1 MELKVSQ
8 DNLEGAFAFEKVHEK
23 YSVSAKENRCYRHR
37 FYQFLIKEFNE
48 EIEQDKRILE
58 VNSDIVSMVKKV
70 A

>member
-37 FYQFLIKEFNE
+37 FYQFLIKEFN
-48 EIEQDKRILE
+48 
-58 VNSDIVSMVKKV
+58 
-70 A
+70 